1 MRVNYNSQERQSR
14 KKKKKTL
21 QVLSSGSWVKKPG
34 QKKVTEVNMFRSF
47 FLLLH
52 SKSFCQKH
60 HEKFVQK
67 LSERHSFR
75 NFQNAEKAAEFLKS
89 LGKMVQQLLIF
100 KLYLTFDLGFMFWM
114 LKCIFKELSWRTSWP
129 STRSKTIMHVCDA
142 PLRWRHI

>member
-1 MRVNYNSQERQSR
+1 MKVNDNSQERQSR
-14 KKKKKTL
+14 KKKKNFAGSLFRK
-21 QVLSSGSWVKKPG
+21 LSEKPG

-114 LKCIFKELSWRTSWP
+114 LKMDF
-129 STRSKTIMHVCDA
+129 
-142 PLRWRHI
+142 